1 MHQPL
6 RRSVEVIES
15 QVEIIVEAV
24 RRDSH
29 FLERILSLVHLV
41 GGGHILGFHHHGDGD
56 VTYEDG
62 TLDSV
67 LLVQVVEGGSDF
79 VRVLPGGGAQ
89 INAKAIVFNSLCVL

>member
-1 MHQPL
+1 M
-6 RRSVEVIES
+6 ES

-24 RRDSH
+24 RRDSN

-41 GGGHILGFHHHGDGD
+41 GGGHILGFHHHGDGN

-67 LLVQVVEGGSDF
+67 LLVQVVEGGSDL